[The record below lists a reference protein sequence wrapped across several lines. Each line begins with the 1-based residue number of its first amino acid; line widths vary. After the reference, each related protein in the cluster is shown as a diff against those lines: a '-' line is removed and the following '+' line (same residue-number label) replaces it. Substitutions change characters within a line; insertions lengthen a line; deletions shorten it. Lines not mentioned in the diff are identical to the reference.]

1 MDPIISSIMH
11 GDVSFSIEPRKWDE
25 NGTFPKTITV
35 ITFVLGTKLDYTLN
49 ILDGLSQ
56 TASLS
61 SKVLLKNDLN
71 SEISELESAN
81 LVFK

>member
-1 MDPIISSIMH
+1 MRGDASFTIDPK
-11 GDVSFSIEPRKWDE
+11 KWDE

-35 ITFVLGTKLDYTLN
+35 ITFVLGTKLDYKLN
-49 ILDGLSQ
+49 LLNGLSE

-61 SKVLLKNDLN
+61 SKVLLKDDSN